1 MQGETNTTST
11 INEFNEHSN
20 YLKRKLKILN
30 IKKIDNFYQK
40 IKINI
45 IKLSTYI
52 KKNKIT
58 NIDILKIDTEG
69 FELNVVKSLEDCS
82 NIVKNIYFEHHYDD
96 MIKKNYTFTNI
107 NTILLKFGF
116 KKVYKSKM
124 AFRKSFEYIYKNIN
138 D

>member
-1 MQGETNTTST
+1 VDAVGYPISKSRGAYWIGRAYEK
-11 INEFNEHSN
+11 IN
-20 YLKRKLKILN
+20 
-30 IKKIDNFYQK
+30 KIDNFYQK
-40 IKINI
+40 IPINI

-96 MIKKNYTFTNI
+96 MIKKNYTFSDI
-107 NTILLKFGF
+107 NNFLKKNSFTKVF
-116 KKVYKSKM
+116 KAKM
-124 AFRKSFEYIYKNIN
+124 PFRKSFEYIYVKNK
-138 D
+138 

>member
-1 MQGETNTTST
+1 MKLLRQLQRN
-11 INEFNEHSN
+11 
-20 YLKRKLKILN
+20 LKKKKRK
-30 IKKIDNFYQK
+30 IK
-40 IKINI
+40 
-45 IKLSTYI
+45 
-52 KKNKIT
+52 

-69 FELNVVKSLEDCS
+69 YELKVLKGLSGCHK
-82 NIVKNIYFEHHYDD
+82 IIKYIYFEHHYDD
-96 MIKKNYTFTNI
+96 MIKKNYTFINI